1 MVEQEEGEGQQ
12 LCLDSR
18 LLGGTLTAP
27 TTAHSHLPTICWGGK
42 LNRLLT
48 LFAEADP
55 SFCEDTRMLHSRSQ
69 TWCGICS
76 NTHPASVSTKLGVVC
91 VAAVSGLPW
100 LLSWKS
106 SQLLAGSW
114 FWQAQ
119 LAGSWFWQLL
129 PLAGLFCPFPT
140 LGLAPTSSTW
150 VKTQTHKKNYTAQT
164 HDCEM
169 GFWTHFW
176 GWGVWTF

>member
-55 SFCEDTRMLHSRSQ
+55 RHTDAAFSESDL
-69 TWCGICS
+69 TWHCS
-76 NTHPASVSTKLGVVC
+76 NTHPASVSTKLGVVG
-91 VAAVSGLPW
+91 VAAVSGLP
-100 LLSWKS
+100 
-106 SQLLAGSW
+106 
-114 FWQAQ
+114 
-119 LAGSWFWQLL
+119 
-129 PLAGLFCPFPT
+129 
-140 LGLAPTSSTW
+140 
-150 VKTQTHKKNYTAQT
+150 
-164 HDCEM
+164 
-169 GFWTHFW
+169 
-176 GWGVWTF
+176 